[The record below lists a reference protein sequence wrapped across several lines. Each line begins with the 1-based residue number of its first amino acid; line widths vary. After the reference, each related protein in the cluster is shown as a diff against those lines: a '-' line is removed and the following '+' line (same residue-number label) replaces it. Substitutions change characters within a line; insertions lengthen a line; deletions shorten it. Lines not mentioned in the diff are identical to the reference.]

1 MPATTGTVVNQA
13 NAKTLDLTISND
25 DTAATATVE
34 VELFSVALSATPVP
48 KIGAAHQLF
57 NIPPLMVVTK
67 TFNITGFPAYELQF
81 NVTGDSNVVADTFA
95 LDAGGNLIA
104 AERVLQSED
113 TIITSLTPLP

>member
-1 MPATTGTVVNQA
+1 
-13 NAKTLDLTISND
+13 
-25 DTAATATVE
+25 
-34 VELFSVALSATPVP
+34 VP
-48 KIGAAHQLF
+48 LVSAAHQLF
-57 NIPPLMVVTK
+57 TIPPLTVVTK

-81 NVTGDSNVVADTFA
+81 NVTGNSNVVGDTFA